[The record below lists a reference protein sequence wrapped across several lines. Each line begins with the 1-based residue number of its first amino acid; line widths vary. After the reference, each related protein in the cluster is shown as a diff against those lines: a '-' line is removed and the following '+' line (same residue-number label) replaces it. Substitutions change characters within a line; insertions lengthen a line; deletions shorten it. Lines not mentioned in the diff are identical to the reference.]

1 MAFDLK
7 SLDIHKFKKLADPKA
22 AGDLNRFL
30 ENLPQ
35 TAGKN
40 ALIAGGIAWAMAAS
54 LGLYATV
61 QTQNLTE
68 MRHTLMEEQAL
79 QPAVPQIRD
88 VSVSQAEI
96 RDLAASMEKIYS
108 GLTIRPQGTSIY
120 ISAKNTNAY
129 GAFREAVGHV
139 QNGGDGWRV
148 NIDRL
153 CVGRECDRE
162 QLAALLRVSKV
173 SVDKPR

>member
-35 TAGKN
+35 TAGRN
-40 ALIAGGIAWAMAAS
+40 ALIAGGIAWMMAAS

-61 QTQNLTE
+61 QTQKLTE
-68 MRHTLMEEQAL
+68 MRHTLMEDQAL
-79 QPAVPQIRD
+79 KPIVPEIRD
-88 VSVSQAEI
+88 VSVSKTDIAKLAE
-96 RDLAASMEKIYS
+96 DMKSLYS
-108 GLTIRPQGTSIY
+108 GLSIRPQGTGIY
-120 ISAKNTNAY
+120 IAAKSTNFY

-148 NIDRL
+148 SVDRL

-162 QLAALLRVSKV
+162 QLAALLRVNKV